1 MSKLNKTQLEELE
14 SKINAFEET
23 VKSNEE
29 SYYENEKDNWN
40 NGENDYVVKEGDN
53 SEPEG
58 FELEESLQEELEKH
72 ECSVQD
78 LIDFAIENGHF
89 ECEYEELASPFQYG
103 GSKENEIRTIN
114 IGGELEVQHDFSTQN
129 EFTLSFDI
137 RAEFNSFKEFEDYVK
152 FEIGSQEY
160 LKHFYNL
167 NARQN
172 LTFYTKY
179 NCSYDVIRVL
189 LKDEEELLAF
199 IKTKPVK
206 VDKFTPKI
214 LKISQDEYHDLRDS
228 HSGFCEYCGA
238 VNDGGHEPDAEKY
251 KCDHCEKNHS
261 YGIEIAFMGG
271 KVEIVDPE
279 DSELDQAYDV

>member
-1 MSKLNKTQLEELE
+1 MSKLSKDQLEELE
-14 SKINAFEET
+14 QKINEFET
-23 VKSNEE
+23 NVKASEE
-29 SYYENEKDNWN
+29 SYYENEKNNWN

-53 SEPEG
+53 SEPTG
-58 FELEESLQEELEKH
+58 FRLEEFLNEELEKH

-78 LIDFAIENGHF
+78 LINHAIENGHF
-89 ECEYEELASPFQYG
+89 KCEYEELANPFHYG
-103 GSKENEIRTIN
+103 GLIENEVRAIS
-114 IGGELEVQHDFSTQN
+114 IGGELEVQHDFSADN
-129 EFTLSFDI
+129 EYKLSFDLKSL
-137 RAEFNSFKEFEDYVK
+137 FSSYSEFEDYVK
-152 FEIGSQEY
+152 FEIGSQDY

-167 NARQN
+167 NVN
-172 LTFYTKY
+172 KTLTFYTKY
-179 NCSYDVIRVL
+179 SCSYDVVRVV
-189 LKDEEELLAF
+189 LKNEKELLEF
-199 IKTKPVK
+199 IKSKPVK

-251 KCDHCEKNHS
+251 KCNNCEKNHS